1 MSISLDALGAGELTL
16 EEFKATVGIGEAAKM
31 MIRRY
36 ERFMQINLL
45 MDFAAATLQ
54 VS

>member
-16 EEFKATVGIGEAAKM
+16 EEFSATVGIGEAAKM

-36 ERFMQINLL
+36 ERFKQIYLRL
-45 MDFAAATLQ
+45 AFVDAIQ
-54 VS
+54 RVS